1 MVLDAEEA
9 ERFLVARDGDSLV
22 CPFQCDVCHFVNV
35 MGREPLVHSA
45 TDTRMLKCIRRVMLD
60 AFWAREPTTVGHVLQ
75 EARTGLALSTQLGFA
90 HKLFG
95 PRGPFPAQDVDGM
108 AAAIVM
114 VQRSLAKGRYG
125 ATVQF
130 ETVRK
135 FRAAVSNIYH
145 SSIEGQGAMVMAKD
159 TRKLQVTKCPT
170 YTAFFERFCHGM
182 HKRMGD
188 IVRPERALSHDILRA
203 IMEELERDWE
213 TCPDRNKLDLALEGA
228 YYLIAYT
235 LALRGEEVPLVEIRG
250 ITKHWEQSTQHV
262 KPHVVITLLGR
273 FKSETGECYHMMP
286 VLCSTPR
293 GLEPKK
299 WIERVLSEYRRR
311 GVDSGFMFRNPDGS
325 KIRNS
330 SMSSRLYDRLE
341 SVQASQPRLIS
352 RDTDIREEYGVSRS
366 FRRGGTSTATNNG
379 APPLVTELNG
389 RWRKKEQS
397 GASRPNITVREH
409 YTDVRMVLDQL
420 LEFSRFL

>member
-35 MGREPLVHSA
+35 MGREPLVQSA

-75 EARTGLALSTQLGFA
+75 EAKTGLAISTQLGFA

-125 ATVQF
+125 ATVKF
-130 ETVRK
+130 KTVRK
-135 FRAAVSNIYH
+135 FRAVVSNIYH
-145 SSIEGQGAMVMAKD
+145 SSIEGQGATVMAKD

-203 IMEELERDWE
+203 IMEELDRDWE
-213 TCPDRNKLDLALEGA
+213 RRHHAWIDVHGKGEKGKESNALMLKERKVREET
-228 YYLIAYT
+228 IFV
-235 LALRGEEVPLVEIRG
+235 ALPEEIRRP
-250 ITKHWEQSTQHV
+250 TYLCVSR
-262 KPHVVITLLGR
+262 ITLQII
-273 FKSETGECYHMMP
+273 F
-286 VLCSTPR
+286 
-293 GLEPKK
+293 
-299 WIERVLSEYRRR
+299 
-311 GVDSGFMFRNPDGS
+311 
-325 KIRNS
+325 
-330 SMSSRLYDRLE
+330 
-341 SVQASQPRLIS
+341 
-352 RDTDIREEYGVSRS
+352 
-366 FRRGGTSTATNNG
+366 
-379 APPLVTELNG
+379 
-389 RWRKKEQS
+389 
-397 GASRPNITVREH
+397 
-409 YTDVRMVLDQL
+409 
-420 LEFSRFL
+420 